1 MFSDFGENKN
11 NFILTEGCRFFP
23 YGSIFRFRYTHQTT
37 PLFEQDRKYL
47 SSHPL
52 CFCKRVR
59 RIFLAIQLNYNFDLC
74 MDNIAHVIVIV
85 LQSQLENLHVNLVNV
100 RFRFVKLLPLGEVR
114 NHFSLDMKRDKVDSL
129 SN

>member
-1 MFSDFGENKN
+1 MQILPLWLDLPVQIYASDYSLVRARSQ
-11 NFILTEGCRFFP
+11 ISLVS
-23 YGSIFRFRYTHQTT
+23 SIMLLQTST
-37 PLFEQDRKYL
+37 AHI
-47 SSHPL
+47 SSNTT
-52 CFCKRVR
+52 
-59 RIFLAIQLNYNFDLC
+59 NYNFDLC